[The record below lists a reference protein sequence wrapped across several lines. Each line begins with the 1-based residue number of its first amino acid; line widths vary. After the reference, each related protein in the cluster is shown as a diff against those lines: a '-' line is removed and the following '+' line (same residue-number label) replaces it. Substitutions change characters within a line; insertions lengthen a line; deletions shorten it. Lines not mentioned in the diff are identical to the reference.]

1 MSQETNHHVLPMEKQ
16 LKERRTREL
25 LIELHLFDK
34 SPKRTANQGQEKQ
47 TLNALKRCGVKRV

>member
-1 MSQETNHHVLPMEKQ
+1 MSQETNHHVLTMEKQ

-25 LIELHLFDK
+25 LTELHLFDK
-34 SPKRTANQGQEKQ
+34 SPKRTANQVQEKQ